1 MEEDAKQVDIGH
13 LVFSSLIEDKKL
25 LNSKESQSWST
36 KLW

>member
-1 MEEDAKQVDIGH
+1 MEEDAKQANIGH

-25 LNSKESQSWST
+25 FNSKEPQSWST